1 MRAESKI
8 QFDFARFCAVVP
20 DSTTVSDGHAW
31 GREGK
36 GGEKGRMY
44 LGL

>member
-1 MRAESKI
+1 M
-8 QFDFARFCAVVP
+8 VP